1 VANAVYNAL
10 GVRID
15 EIPITPDKVLKAMS
29 DKSKRVG
36 PKSTPD
42 FAFPPLIKADVPD
55 EWKGK

>member
-1 VANAVYNAL
+1 
-10 GVRID
+10 
-15 EIPITPDKVLKAMS
+15 MS

-42 FAFPPLIKADVPD
+42 FAFPPLIKSDVPD